1 MDKNKCNSC
10 GEAPHKCSCKNKEF
24 TKAVIEID
32 NPEQIIL
39 FRKVVIPESL
49 GDDTAVPP
57 AVGKYRNVL
66 LKYEANNRVYIYSS
80 DGIPTL
86 LEMDVPQE
94 VWDSIDE
101 LQEEIDAIP
110 APPTVV
116 QTTGTSTTD
125 VMSQKAVTD
134 SIPLVF
140 TTNEWNAL
148 WT

>member
-1 MDKNKCNSC
+1 MVCESC
-10 GEAPHKCSCKNKEF
+10 GEKPKNAAKGF
-24 TKAVIEID
+24 TKAVIEIN
-32 NPEQIIL
+32 NPEETLIL
-39 FRKVVIPESL
+39 LRKVVIPVSM
-49 GDDTAVPP
+49 GDDTSVPP
-57 AVGKYRNVL
+57 AVGKYKNVIL
-66 LKYEANNRVYIYSS
+66 NYEANNHTYIYSS

-86 LEMDVPQE
+86 LESAVPQE
-94 VWDSIDE
+94 LWDSIDE
-101 LQEEIDAIP
+101 LQEEIDAMP

-148 WT
+148 WA

>member
-1 MDKNKCNSC
+1 MTCESC
-10 GEAPHKCSCKNKEF
+10 GEKPKKCGNCNKDF
-24 TKAVIEID
+24 PRAVIDIN
-32 NPEQIIL
+32 NPETL
-39 FRKVVIPESL
+39 VLLRKVVIPTSMGTEEQ
-49 GDDTAVPP
+49 VPA
-57 AVGKYRNVL
+57 AVGKYHNVVL
-66 LKYEANNRVYIYSS
+66 YYEANKHVYLYSS

-94 VWDSIDE
+94 LWDSIDE

-134 SIPLVF
+134 NIPLVF